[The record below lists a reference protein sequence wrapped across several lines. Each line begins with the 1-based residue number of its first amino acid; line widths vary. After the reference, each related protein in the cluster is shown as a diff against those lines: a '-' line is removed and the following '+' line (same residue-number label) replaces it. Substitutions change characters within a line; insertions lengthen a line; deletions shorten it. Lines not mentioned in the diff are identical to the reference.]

1 MAQVGSYFGQM
12 VINSED
18 NTAKINGEELAS
30 EKGIALILDDE
41 TGGLKVNDRDDSQFG
56 TPGYGSLTIAGTTG
70 DGNYDGA
77 TGSYAIAF
85 GYDVTS
91 SGYAS
96 FARGGYVKATNHFA
110 LASGYDVEVSG
121 YGATAF
127 GANSSVTKDY
137 GFTTGRYNE
146 VSNWYA
152 NALGN
157 SLKANSYCVT
167 VVGQANTDYTFNS
180 SLNADEN
187 PVFIVGNG
195 DINAGTNDASS
206 RSDAL
211 VVYLGGEVV
220 APSLDTD
227 GIDAAD
233 DKVLVTK
240 EWVLAKLAE

>member
-1 MAQVGSYFGQM
+1 MAQVGSYLGR
-12 VINSED
+12 VEISSEG
-18 NTAKINGEELAS
+18 NTTLINGEELAA
-30 EKGIALILDDE
+30 ERGIALILDDE
-41 TGGLKVNDRDDSQFG
+41 TGGLKVNNRDDSQFG

-91 SGYAS
+91 SGYAA

-110 LASGYDVEVSG
+110 LASGYDVTVEG

-137 GFTTGRYNE
+137 AFSTGRYNE
-146 VSNWYA
+146 VTNWYA

-167 VVGQANTDYTFNS
+167 VVGQANTDYTFS
-180 SLNADEN
+180 TSLNASSN
-187 PVFIVGNG
+187 PAFIVGNG
-195 DINAGTNDASS
+195 TINTSTNDAAT

-220 APSLDTD
+220 APSLDTTT
-227 GIDAAD
+227 IDAAD

-240 EWVLAKLAE
+240 EWVLAQLSN